1 MAAKYLPNMRT
12 AIFGRKEKRNF
23 LCKIHQ
29 SRQKWFGLVALAA
42 HLLRSEVM
50 NGVRIP
56 PLVGVR
62 VPRGLTLWLLFIA
75 DEFRDL
81 FSAFGRS
88 LLTRGAFCRFK

>member
-1 MAAKYLPNMRT
+1 MSIEDITLLLTMLGTLGSFLAGVWVKVLRPAMKFIEN
-12 AIFGRKEKRNF
+12 FGRLPGDF
-23 LCKIHQ
+23 Q
-29 SRQKWFGLVALAA
+29 
-42 HLLRSEVM
+42 RS
-50 NGVRIP
+50 G
-56 PLVGVR
+56 GVR